1 MTGDAR
7 RSIRLHVL
15 VMIGVLMLVV
25 VGLTNILLR
34 SQAQTSKQA
43 EAFSRDTVQ
52 SILETRIRQSAEGR
66 VVELADALVN
76 PVYYFDIDG
85 IGSIASAVRHSPDIS
100 YVLVFDGEG
109 RILHDGSGDIPSYG
123 QRMQDDL
130 AASAITA
137 TGPIIRSTPQV
148 LDAAAP
154 IMLAENRLGG
164 VRIGYSLAASHA
176 MGDAMVKRLEGEF
189 ADIARRMRWQLFAMG
204 ALLLVMCTLVFW
216 VVGRY
221 YVRPILRLA
230 EQARYIESGDFPQEL
245 AVSSGRLDEI
255 GELGRSFVR
264 MSESVRR
271 HTEEAR
277 YLAMTDTLTLLPN
290 RRSFHA
296 RLAESLATM
305 RAGRS
310 LALLFV
316 DLDDFKRIN
325 DGYGHDIGDL
335 VLVQMAQRFDAVLS
349 NEVPGDFEIARFGGD
364 EFVILLHGVNVRPLA
379 ETAARVALKLIA
391 AGSEGVA
398 LESGERVS
406 LGASIGIT
414 LYPRDAI
421 NAVTLVKN
429 GDIAMYQAKS
439 AGKYCYRFYHPSME
453 QVVKRRVHMEQAL
466 HEAWA
471 RDELSLVYQPI
482 HSMAEGGM
490 VGAEALLRW
499 SHPEM
504 GVVSPSVFVAIAEE
518 SGLIEK
524 FGTRIIEAACRDAM
538 QWQAIN
544 GRELFV
550 SVNLSVRQLRDE
562 SLPEQITRILHETGL
577 PAHRLHMEL
586 TETMVLDA
594 AVDSGGLLTRL
605 RDTGVT
611 IWLDD
616 FGTGFS
622 GLSHLRKLPVGGVK
636 IDRTFVADIQHDADD
651 RALIRAIIGMAQS
664 LDMVVVAEGIEDQ
677 AQYDLLRCAGCEMA
691 QGFLLSQPVDQD
703 QLLRMLAEASDKR
716 AANQPNQ

>member
-1 MTGDAR
+1 MIIDAR
-7 RSIRLHVL
+7 RSIRLHVML
-15 VMIGVLMLVV
+15 MIGTLILVV
-25 VGLTNILLR
+25 VGLSAVLLR
-34 SQAQTSKQA
+34 SQALTSKRA

-52 SILETRIRQSAEGR
+52 SILETRIRQRAESR

-76 PVYYFDIDG
+76 PVYYFDLDA
-85 IGSIASAVRHSPDIS
+85 IGSIASAVSHSPDIS
-100 YVLVFDGEG
+100 YVLVFDTEG
-109 RILHDGSGDIPSYG
+109 RILHDGNGDIPTYG
-123 QRMQDDL
+123 QRMEDDL
-130 AASAITA
+130 AANAIGA
-137 TGPIIRSTPQV
+137 DQPVIQSTPQV

-176 MGDAMVKRLEGEF
+176 MRDAMVKRLDAEF
-189 ADIARRMRWQLFAMG
+189 ADISWRMRWQLFAVG
-204 ALLLVMCTLVFW
+204 ALLLAICAVALW

-230 EQARYIESGDFPQEL
+230 EQARFIERGDFPQEM

-255 GELGRSFVR
+255 GELGRSFYR

-277 YLAMTDTLTLLPN
+277 HLAMTDTLTLLPN

-296 RLAESLATM
+296 RLAESLSAM
-305 RAGRS
+305 RPGRA

-325 DGYGHDIGDL
+325 DSYGHDIGDL
-335 VLVQMAQRFDAVLS
+335 VLVQMAERFHVVLN

-364 EFVILLHGVNVRPLA
+364 EFVILLHGAAARQLA
-379 ETAARVALKLIA
+379 ETAARVAQRLIA
-391 AGSEGVA
+391 AGSEGIA
-398 LESGERVS
+398 LESGERVG

-414 LYPRDAI
+414 LYPRDAG
-421 NAVTLVKN
+421 NPVTLVKN

-466 HEAWA
+466 QEAWA

-482 HSMAEGGM
+482 HCMARGGM

-499 SHPEM
+499 CHPDM
-504 GVVSPSVFVAIAEE
+504 GAVSPSVFIAVAEE

-524 FGTRIIEAACRDAM
+524 FGTRIIETACRDAM
-538 QWQAIN
+538 HWQAID

-562 SLPEQITRILHETGL
+562 SLPEQITRILQDTGM

-586 TETMVLDA
+586 TETMVLDG
-594 AVDSGGLLTRL
+594 AVDSRSLLKRL

-622 GLSHLRKLPVGGVK
+622 GLSHLRKLPVDGVK
-636 IDRTFVADIQHDADD
+636 IDRTFVADILHDADD
-651 RALIRAIIGMAQS
+651 RALTRAIIGMAQS
-664 LDMVVVAEGIEDQ
+664 LDMVVVAEGIEEQ
-677 AQYDLLRCAGCEMA
+677 GQYDLLRDAGCELG
-691 QGFLLSQPVDQD
+691 QGFLLSEPISQD
-703 QLLRMLAEASDKR
+703 ELLRMLAIS
-716 AANQPNQ
+716 ANPPRRDQPSQ